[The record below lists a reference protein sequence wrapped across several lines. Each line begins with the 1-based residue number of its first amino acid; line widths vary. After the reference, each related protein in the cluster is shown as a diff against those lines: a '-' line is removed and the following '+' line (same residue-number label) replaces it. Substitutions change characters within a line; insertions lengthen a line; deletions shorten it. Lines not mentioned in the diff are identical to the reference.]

1 MEHGIIARKPDSF
14 FGYFGWGSVA
24 RIDTHTL
31 VAACSGERSEHVCPF
46 GKTELF
52 YSYDDGRTWSSPMVV
67 NDTVLDDR
75 DSGIV
80 SLGGDRLLLT
90 WFNHPLTYCAYPD
103 QTAPEFVMRRA
114 YMEAVGNANADV
126 SDYGSHLRLSYD
138 RGLSWTP
145 SQTLEISSPHGPCVL
160 KDGTILYLGK
170 EMYNK
175 KETIDYQT
183 YDISDNYEVC
193 AWASRDGGLTWEKR
207 GSVPLAKGAFWRNF
221 HEPHAVQLPSGRI
234 LGMIRFQQGEGETIY
249 GKTFS
254 MFQTYS
260 DDGGFTWSEPTFT
273 DVSGSPPHLLVH
285 SSGAVICV
293 YGRREAPFGERAMIS
308 YDNGETWSRDI
319 ELYPGTDGD
328 LGYPAS
334 VELFDGSILTVYYH
348 KFPGDKKCSFLYTH
362 WTL

>member
-31 VAACSGERSEHVCPF
+31 VAACSGERSSHVCPF

-52 YSYDDGRTWSSPMVV
+52 YSYDDGKTWSQPMVV

-75 DSGIV
+75 DAGIV
-80 SLGGDRLLLT
+80 HLGGDKLLLT
-90 WFNHPLTYCAYPD
+90 WFNHPLRYCAYPESNEPQHQMGRLYMD
-103 QTAPEFVMRRA
+103 MVEPRDMR
-114 YMEAVGNANADV
+114 
-126 SDYGSHLRLSYD
+126 DYGSHVRLSFD
-138 RGLSWTP
+138 RGFSWTP
-145 SQTLEISSPHGPCVL
+145 SQRLEISSPHGPCVL
-160 KDGTILYLGK
+160 ADGTILYLGK
-170 EMYNK
+170 EMYTK
-175 KETIDYQT
+175 HQEYDT
-183 YDISDNYEVC
+183 YDLINDYTVC
-193 AWASRDGGLTWEKR
+193 AWASRDGGLTWERR
-207 GSVPLAKGAFWRNF
+207 GQVPLAANTEWRFF

-234 LGMIRFQQGEGETIY
+234 LGMIRFQDYNGASAY
-249 GKTFS
+249 GKHFS

-285 SSGAVICV
+285 SSGAIICS

-308 YDNGETWSRDI
+308 YDEGKTWSRDI
-319 ELYPGTDGD
+319 ELYPGVDGD

-348 KFPGDKKCSFLYTH
+348 KFPGDKNCSFLYTH